1 MIGACPVVF
10 GLEIRYIK
18 DMEAMKADIRE
29 QKIRLWLKNPPA
41 MKFPEPLDLPKF
53 SKKSFRS
60 YDEMNAWK
68 REYLSE
74 IAARG
79 GIKWKNS

>member
-1 MIGACPVVF
+1 M
-10 GLEIRYIK
+10 
-18 DMEAMKADIRE
+18 DIRE
-29 QKIRLWLKNPPA
+29 KKIRLWLTKPPQ
-41 MKFPEPLDLPKF
+41 MEFPVPVDLPKF
-53 SKKSFRS
+53 FKKSFRN

>member
-1 MIGACPVVF
+1 MGGRTV
-10 GLEIRYIK
+10 
-18 DMEAMKADIRE
+18 DIRE
-29 QKIRLWLKNPPA
+29 QKIRLWLANPPE
-41 MKFPEPLDLPKF
+41 MKFPVPVDLPKF
-53 SKKSFRS
+53 AKKSFRN

>member
-1 MIGACPVVF
+1 MIGPVVF
-10 GLEIRYIK
+10 GPSARYIK
-18 DMEAMKADIRE
+18 CTGGKTVDIRE
-29 QKIRLWLKNPPA
+29 QKIRLWLTDPPE
-41 MKFPEPLDLPKF
+41 MKFPAPVDLPKF
-53 SKKSFRS
+53 SKKSFRN